1 MRSTRTAGKVFRS
14 LLGRPFELGQPGE
27 LGRVRTESSPY
38 GVGLAIDY
46 PRCDP
51 AELVA
56 AAGRAAAGWR
66 AAGPYQRA
74 GLAVEILRR
83 LNTRSHEL
91 ALAVHHTT
99 GQPLQAAFR
108 AAGPR
113 AQDRAL
119 EAVAQAFAE
128 SERVPADLHWESA
141 ERGGQPLRAPAP
153 WCPAGC
159 RCSWAVPTSRSGT
172 AIRACSPA
180 W

>member
-1 MRSTRTAGKVFRS
+1 MRPGPYERHRELLHSVVRALAAGECLRPFTEATGRDAAEAGMRSTRTAGKVFRS
-14 LLGRPFELGQPGE
+14 LLGRPFDLGQPGE

-38 GVGLAIDY
+38 GVGPAVDY

-51 AELVA
+51 AELLV
-56 AAGRAAAGWR
+56 AAGRGAAGWR

-113 AQDRAL
+113 A
-119 EAVAQAFAE
+119 
-128 SERVPADLHWESA
+128 
-141 ERGGQPLRAPAP
+141 
-153 WCPAGC
+153 
-159 RCSWAVPTSRSGT
+159 
-172 AIRACSPA
+172 
-180 W
+180 